1 MDMDLAVDIVN
12 NNVSGWLL
20 STIIK
25 EGLLTSN
32 LIVAWVPGDSEIELV
47 VVVQL
52 VLAGEVRPGPVERRP
67 GARHPAV

>member
-1 MDMDLAVDIVN
+1 MFYKLFLTEFSLQM
-12 NNVSGWLL
+12 
-20 STIIK
+20 
-25 EGLLTSN
+25 EGTFKASRLTSN
-32 LIVAWVPGDSEIELV
+32 LNVAWIPGDSEMELV

>member
-1 MDMDLAVDIVN
+1 MN
-12 NNVSGWLL
+12 NEISVSGWLL
-20 STIIK
+20 SR
-25 EGLLTSN
+25 LLTSN
-32 LIVAWVPGDSEIELV
+32 LNVAWIPGDSEIELV